1 MAWRSF
7 KGKRSLPRRPK
18 VSADRQ
24 SAGSSQ
30 SGSGSRGHLV
40 FGRQRVALVA
50 DDEPLVC
57 QLVCSVLVRSGWRT
71 IEATDGVEAL
81 GMSIDE
87 QVDLLITDYEMPSI
101 SGLQLANAVRR
112 RTPDVPILMISR
124 YPACSVVARDHGF
137 HFLQKPFSLDELL
150 SVVAILTEHH
160 VKGEGVQSRRE
171 SDARGEGTGAR

>member
-1 MAWRSF
+1 M
-7 KGKRSLPRRPK
+7 
-18 VSADRQ
+18 SADRQ

-30 SGSGSRGHLV
+30 VGTGSRGHLV
-40 FGRQRVALVA
+40 FGRQRLALVA

-101 SGLQLANAVRR
+101 SGLQLANAVKR
-112 RTPDVPILMISR
+112 RTPEVPILMISR
-124 YPACSVVARDHGF
+124 YPACFVVARDHGF
-137 HFLQKPFSLDELL
+137 HFLQKPFNLDELV
-150 SVVAILTEHH
+150 SVVSLLTEHH
-160 VKGEGVQSRRE
+160 VNGERVRSRME
-171 SDARGEGTGAR
+171 SDDRGEGTGAR